1 MNRSE
6 ALFFSSL
13 FIFLSFPTAFSQG
26 NPKQTA
32 IHPAYSQTHENSK
45 QYFQNLLEKSGSI
58 DAYYQ
63 NLREELQKRK
73 TIREKAEF
81 LSSFRKDPLDRL
93 VLGRTPTHIGSQYLR
108 SELTSRL
115 EIEEET
121 PELLFS
127 LAFLVP
133 RQESTY
139 SDLRYKLLKKAFELA
154 PGEPVI
160 GFELGRAALERGNFE
175 EAEELLRKYRPAS
188 SVAAE
193 ENDLAALYL
202 ISGRKEEALRLIRQE
217 SALPQTEKRIFSD
230 QILLLRFGEFQAAEQ
245 LLNARGSG
253 LTEEQKSFLTAVR
266 YIFEGKKKEAVPI
279 LLRLATPEK
288 LRQEN
293 ESNIHFLA
301 QKRLLRKYPDY
312 SFLSLPRRRQ
322 NPIPALSVQNLSNWS
337 ATGIPGIF
345 PTRST
350 NSDLAE
356 KSLSLLLTLSQEDRE
371 AGSKIREQLEA
382 IGYPYAELYT
392 GIFLNLPLPVRLE
405 RIRELSRQHPNDPI
419 YAEIQFQI
427 EQQTQDHGSKKELLR
442 ILNLLRDN
450 RFPSVLNVFQ
460 VIERRGDF
468 SKQEKL
474 EIFRSIAELIDSGLS
489 IALPAL
495 DIYYEPEYAEIVL
508 KKTGEFLKNHAKD
521 NTHSEVFYM
530 MIHAHLYHLMSQ
542 NRFTELCTTLE
553 KLCANDVPLSF
564 QEAAGIFHTEYSLIA
579 YQTLFQSS
587 DSAFLNYK
595 IPSPDQRIP
604 AAIHL
609 LNGSG
614 TWVPCT
620 LDRVPTLYSV
630 ILNQLLAR
638 KRNPSSGRIRR
649 GAPDVKPIDWNAFRT
664 AVRDSKLPIMQ
675 KIAIL
680 NELGGKSEAVEML
693 KTAIAENRKP
703 DTTFRLNALA
713 FLLQLGETT
722 AAERIAGEL
731 SALKQ
736 SDPAAARIGALV
748 RLKFLQEKNSP
759 EAGELIAFLYAGAGS
774 QGRKSLDSFLT
785 RHGYRNRISSYQ
797 QKRKN
802 RAYFDRSRFHLGN
815 ALQRQFPEEY
825 RKNKKEAFRKLR
837 TIFHTELQKQRWMF
851 YTPLSS
857 IRFLDN
863 SYQYAGL
870 QNAVRVPPLKQPFEE
885 FFREIE
891 SGSSPDDRCLTAAI
905 ADLLLNQQ
913 EKASALLT
921 EILKQNPQD
930 AFVRYTLFRIQLRR
944 GPEAARENGQIL
956 SRIHGLNLSSA
967 MNQETNAV
975 STINYVK
982 LVLEEQRN
990 EPMPVFQFSQLL
1002 NLLQKG
1008 YNASFNAQNS
1018 RGVLH
1023 QISADLFQNFAPQED
1038 RDLAGQRR
1046 LIYQQLCNYGKKH
1059 SGLIHS
1065 AVSAEL
1071 LFAKV
1076 EKCLSDRALLEDI
1089 KQLHRTIP
1097 LGFLEEN
1104 AAECLCLVLLKER
1117 NFDELDTYLRE
1128 LRARDK
1134 TEQAELFERY
1144 ILMTRA
1150 LLETPPESFESTF
1163 ARYWQNP
1170 EFFRDVVLNTALRA
1184 AAQRKIRFSSDSFL
1198 LKKELLSQ
1206 YMSAMKTLVV
1216 QLDFESEQKNAENIR
1231 DFFLN
1236 LYTFYSRLLP
1246 NPRQEDPVAGSEEE
1260 RIRMLLSQ
1268 FGYMISSRY
1277 QLDRTIREG
1286 FCLALLSHRMPP
1298 LPDKL
1303 RTPLSFQLTQ
1313 ALTQSPGLDLFQI
1326 LKQTPAFETPE
1337 RFSLPVRENYNIFR
1351 NLNDKTRRDLIAKID
1366 ACKEKTFG
1374 MKLIRGLCEAWNSPP
1389 LIRIFAES
1397 LPEIRKAP
1405 LEKRQELWEGIR
1417 RTFSSESGNVLRNE
1431 PELKNYPELNE
1442 LIRNDSRIFYQKQYQ
1457 KVMAL
1462 KQFPEQ
1468 DGFQHSIDFR
1478 NLYYA
1483 MKEEE
1488 PAKAETLLNHLLGL
1502 LDKKQTKEMFAFAF
1516 LNTTD
1521 IRLIRKLKEH
1531 GMESL
1536 VQNLQPNRIA
1546 YLFRLE
1552 WDKIPADRKLRN
1564 APALFREFLDLF
1576 NDKVTDQ
1583 TVFQFLAL
1591 IQQSKPEDLAFL
1603 SSEFAKM
1610 KSDAP
1615 AVRTARRML
1624 RLMAESAAGTLS
1636 EQSRKDLDDMAERF
1650 VKNRAAPMERQW
1662 LEKHPELFAGSPR
1675 AAEIFSGMV
1684 RELTR
1689 RTRNDV
1695 LKAPDAYANLV
1706 RTLIRCREKIGKE
1719 KFLREF
1725 SAFFRNCYEHLAV
1738 LNTPQSRL
1746 MYPGLL
1752 DFYTWTDDKAV
1763 LEELKEYTDLMT
1775 AEDFRKLVRENLYP
1789 VHTVDAVKQAFPTL
1803 EKEK

>member
-175 EAEELLRKYRPAS
+175 EAEKLLRKYRPAS

-202 ISGRKEEALRLIRQE
+202 ISGRKEEALRLIQQE
-217 SALPQTEKRIFSD
+217 STLPQTEKRIFSD

-293 ESNIHFLA
+293 ESNIHSLA
-301 QKRLLRKYPDY
+301 RKRLRRKYPDY
-312 SFLSLPRRRQ
+312 SFLSLARSRQ
-322 NPIPALSVQNLSNWS
+322 NPITEISVISRIRYPYSDTAENSLFLLLALSQ
-337 ATGIPGIF
+337 
-345 PTRST
+345 
-350 NSDLAE
+350 
-356 KSLSLLLTLSQEDRE
+356 QDRE
-371 AGSKIREQLEA
+371 AGPEIRKQLEA

-392 GIFLNLPLPVRLE
+392 GGFLNLPLPARLE

-460 VIERRGDF
+460 VIAKRSDF

-474 EIFRSIAELIDSGLS
+474 EIFRSIAELIDSDLS

-495 DIYYEPEYAEIVL
+495 NIYYEPEYTEIIL
-508 KKTGEFLKNHAKD
+508 KKTGEFLKNHAKG
-521 NTHSEVFYM
+521 NTHSEMFYM
-530 MIHAHLYHLMSQ
+530 IIHAHLYHLMSQ
-542 NRFTELCTTLE
+542 NRFTELCATLE

-564 QEAAGIFHTEYSLIA
+564 QEAAGTFRTELSLIA
-579 YQTLFQSS
+579 YQTLYQTS

-595 IPSPDQRIP
+595 VSIPDQRIP
-604 AAIHL
+604 AAINL
-609 LNGSG
+609 LNNSG

-620 LDRVPTLYSV
+620 LDRVPTLYNF

-664 AVRDSKLPIMQ
+664 AVRNSKLPVML
-675 KIAIL
+675 KIAIV
-680 NELGGKSEAVEML
+680 NELGGKSEAVEIL

-713 FLLQLGETT
+713 FLLQLGET
-722 AAERIAGEL
+722 ASAERIAREL
-731 SALKQ
+731 CTLKE
-736 SDPAAARIGALV
+736 SDPAAAGIGALV
-748 RLKFLQEKNSP
+748 RLKFLREKNSP

-774 QGRKSLDSFLT
+774 QSRKSLDTFLI
-785 RHGYRNRISSYQ
+785 RHGYRNRIASYQ

-802 RAYFDRSRFHLGN
+802 LAYFDRSRFHLGN
-815 ALQRQFPEEY
+815 ALQSQFPEEY

-913 EKASALLT
+913 EKASELLT

-944 GPEAARENGQIL
+944 GPEAARENRRSL
-956 SRIHGLNLSSA
+956 SRIPGLNLSSV

-975 STINYVK
+975 SAMNYVK

-1008 YNASFNAQNS
+1008 YNARFNAQNS

-1046 LIYQQLCNYGKKH
+1046 LIYQQLCDYGKKH

-1076 EKCLSDRALLEDI
+1076 EKRLTERALLEDI

-1104 AAECLCLVLLKER
+1104 AAECLSLILLKER
-1117 NFDELDTYLRE
+1117 NFDELDSYLRE

-1216 QLDFESEQKNAENIR
+1216 QLDFESEQKNAENVR

-1303 RTPLSFQLTQ
+1303 RP
-1313 ALTQSPGLDLFQI
+1313 
-1326 LKQTPAFETPE
+1326 
-1337 RFSLPVRENYNIFR
+1337 
-1351 NLNDKTRRDLIAKID
+1351 
-1366 ACKEKTFG
+1366 
-1374 MKLIRGLCEAWNSPP
+1374 PP
-1389 LIRIFAES
+1389 L
-1397 LPEIRKAP
+1397 L
-1405 LEKRQELWEGIR
+1405 
-1417 RTFSSESGNVLRNE
+1417 
-1431 PELKNYPELNE
+1431 
-1442 LIRNDSRIFYQKQYQ
+1442 
-1457 KVMAL
+1457 
-1462 KQFPEQ
+1462 
-1468 DGFQHSIDFR
+1468 
-1478 NLYYA
+1478 
-1483 MKEEE
+1483 
-1488 PAKAETLLNHLLGL
+1488 
-1502 LDKKQTKEMFAFAF
+1502 
-1516 LNTTD
+1516 
-1521 IRLIRKLKEH
+1521 
-1531 GMESL
+1531 
-1536 VQNLQPNRIA
+1536 
-1546 YLFRLE
+1546 
-1552 WDKIPADRKLRN
+1552 PADTGTDPKSRTRSFPDSQTNTRLRN
-1564 APALFREFLDLF
+1564 AGTLLPARPGELQHLP
-1576 NDKVTDQ
+1576 
-1583 TVFQFLAL
+1583 
-1591 IQQSKPEDLAFL
+1591 QSGPQDPAR
-1603 SSEFAKM
+1603 
-1610 KSDAP
+1610 SD
-1615 AVRTARRML
+1615 RQNRRMQRKDL
-1624 RLMAESAAGTLS
+1624 RHETHPGTLRSLELPAADPDPCGKSSGDPESAAGKTAGTLGRHPPNLLFGVG
-1636 EQSRKDLDDMAERF
+1636 QRPAE
-1650 VKNRAAPMERQW
+1650 
-1662 LEKHPELFAGSPR
+1662 
-1675 AAEIFSGMV
+1675 
-1684 RELTR
+1684 
-1689 RTRNDV
+1689 
-1695 LKAPDAYANLV
+1695 
-1706 RTLIRCREKIGKE
+1706 
-1719 KFLREF
+1719 
-1725 SAFFRNCYEHLAV
+1725 
-1738 LNTPQSRL
+1738 
-1746 MYPGLL
+1746 
-1752 DFYTWTDDKAV
+1752 
-1763 LEELKEYTDLMT
+1763 
-1775 AEDFRKLVRENLYP
+1775 
-1789 VHTVDAVKQAFPTL
+1789 
-1803 EKEK
+1803 